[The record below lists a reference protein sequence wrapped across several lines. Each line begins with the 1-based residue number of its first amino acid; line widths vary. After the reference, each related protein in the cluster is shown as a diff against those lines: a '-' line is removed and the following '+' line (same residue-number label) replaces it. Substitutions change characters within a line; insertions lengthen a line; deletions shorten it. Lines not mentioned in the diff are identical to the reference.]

1 MVAGTPGPA
10 RPILE
15 LHFPRSI
22 SGTLTLTR
30 AGLGAVAHGLVV
42 TAVGIRPSQRPPV
55 PTAES
60 LTLGPNKDLD
70 DPSLPLGDRPFS
82 QKTPPTN
89 LS

>member
-30 AGLGAVAHGLVV
+30 DGLGAWH
-42 TAVGIRPSQRPPV
+42 TASWSQR
-55 PTAES
+55 
-60 LTLGPNKDLD
+60 LGFTPLR
-70 DPSLPLGDRPFS
+70 DPRCRL
-82 QKTPPTN
+82 Q
-89 LS
+89 